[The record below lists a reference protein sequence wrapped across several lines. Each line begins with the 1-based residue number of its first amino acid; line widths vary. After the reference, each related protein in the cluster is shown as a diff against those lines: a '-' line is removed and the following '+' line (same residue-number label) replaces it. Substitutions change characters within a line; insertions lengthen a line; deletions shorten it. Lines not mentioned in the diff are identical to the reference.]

1 MGFAVP
7 KYVEI
12 DDVIDRAFADRAKG
26 CPLSLAN
33 MLVSLRWM
41 LAGREIDETT
51 LPARIRK
58 RAAELNVELV
68 E

>member
-1 MGFAVP
+1 MGFSVP
-7 KYVEI
+7 RFVET
-12 DDVIDRAFADRAKG
+12 DDVIDRAFADHDRR